1 MNAITF
7 HAILTVLKQIVRL
20 VQMGGISLIQLNY
33 RDSKPIYEQ
42 IKDGLRKLV
51 ISGSMSANE
60 KLPSVR
66 ELASSLAIN
75 PNTIQKAYRDLE
87 GEGYIYTVAGKGTFV
102 AEQQEI
108 LDARQQEMLEKFD
121 EVVEELLFLSVDE
134 AELTERMT
142 RLVRGGENQ

>member
-1 MNAITF
+1 MNELTF

-51 ISGSMSANE
+51 ISSSLTANE

-66 ELASSLAIN
+66 ELASNLAIN

-102 AEQQEI
+102 AEQQEVFN
-108 LDARQQEMLEKFD
+108 ARQQELLGKFD
-121 EVVEELLFLSVDE
+121 EVVEELFFLSVDE
-134 AELTERMT
+134 AELKERMT
-142 RLVRGGENQ
+142 RLARGGEHQ

>member
-1 MNAITF
+1 MNALTF

-51 ISGSMSANE
+51 ISSSLSANE

-75 PNTIQKAYRDLE
+75 PNTIQRAYRDLE

-108 LDARQQEMLEKFD
+108 FDARQQELLEKFD
-121 EVVEELLFLSVDE
+121 EVVEELFFLSVE
-134 AELTERMT
+134 KTELTERMT
-142 RLVRGGENQ
+142 RLARGGENQ